1 MAKILYGLNN
11 KSIPGE
17 IMEYYAHYDR
27 KTGDKQKLID
37 HLNNVAVEAQRSVPP
52 TVSFSILPNHA
63 IKKLIYLIGK
73 FHDLGKFTTYFQ
85 DYLMYNKDSAL
96 KHHAHI
102 SAIALYN
109 YIKKNEV
116 KSFFTYLENHRDEG
130 ALIFLIYLIVRL
142 HHQNLTLYGLF
153 STSHSA
159 SMWKELNEQSKDLL
173 SKSDIIQRTL
183 DNNLYNL
190 DIEKLFDIDE
200 AKNDRQLTK
209 QIMAL
214 FKTRLSH
221 ERWYFIL
228 IYLFSLLIDSD
239 KLDSAQIKRTSLNNL
254 PSKNVTEYVGK
265 KHLNEVSTNFTDRRE
280 LARQT
285 IVKQIEKMT
294 ETDLRENK
302 IFSLTAPTGLGKTL
316 SSLQAALILR
326 ERLEAICHYKPRIIT
341 AIPFIN
347 IINQTENDYKQ
358 VIGNNGRIIVH
369 HRLADLK
376 TSQGDKQEKLSL
388 DQALSEVEAWEGDVI
403 LTTFV
408 QLFQSLFTGQN
419 RLLKKINKLA
429 GSIVILDEIQS
440 IPEKYMPLIG
450 ASIIKMSEYF
460 GTRFIL
466 MTATQPRIIELGQ
479 KLLKNNE
486 NIDVLELL
494 PNNEIYF
501 NELTRTKI
509 LPRLDNPMDTEEFVT
524 FFKKTWE
531 NKSSLIVVNM
541 IKRSIELFKKLKNE
555 LGNDAH
561 VIYLSTNII
570 PKHRAQ
576 VIDKVSNLL
585 NEKETVV
592 MVSTQTIEAGVDLD
606 FEVGYRALAPLESII
621 QTAGRVNRKGA
632 LIDNNGNP
640 ITSKLYVVEL
650 NVDHQYVYKLHHL
663 EKTKN
668 LLRTYKEIEEKNY
681 QYLVK
686 QYYDA
691 MLENPVD
698 LVSLNIWEE
707 GIRKLNFDEIEK
719 FKLIESP
726 GEVVDVFIE
735 SDEYARKLADAYEE
749 IRDNKKTYN
758 LSLFEGIIDSD
769 FLTNLS
775 EELNYYEKKSLLRQI
790 LSKMSE
796 YMVQIRLKRYM
807 KNRPF
812 TFSERNG
819 VNADFFWVPR
829 ENLNH
834 YYDQDTGYMDE
845 SGESYLI

>member
-1 MAKILYGLNN
+1 MR
-11 KSIPGE
+11 
-17 IMEYYAHYDR
+17 IMEYYAHYNR
-27 KTGDKQKLID
+27 KTGEKQKLID
-37 HLNNVAVEAQRSVPP
+37 HLNNVAVGAQASVPP
-52 TVSFSILPNHA
+52 TVSFSILPNSKV
-63 IKKLIYLIGK
+63 KKLIYLIGK
-73 FHDLGKFTTYFQ
+73 FHDLGKFTVYFQ

-109 YIKKNEV
+109 YLKKNGI
-116 KSFFTYLENHRDEG
+116 KDLFTSLDNHRDKG
-130 ALIFLIYLIVRL
+130 ALIFLAYLIVRL
-142 HHQNLTLYGLF
+142 HHQSLTLYGLF
-153 STSHSA
+153 SASHSP

-173 SKSDIIQRTL
+173 GKSCIIQKTL
-183 DNNLYNL
+183 DLNLYNL
-190 DIEKLFDIDE
+190 DIAKLFDIDE
-200 AKNDRQLTK
+200 VKNDRQLTK
-209 QIMAL
+209 QIMVL

-221 ERWYFIL
+221 DCWYFIL

-239 KLDSAQIKRTSLNNL
+239 KLDSAKITRTPLNAL
-254 PSKNVTEYVGK
+254 PSENVTKYIAK
-265 KHLNEVSTNFTDRRE
+265 KHSKETSTNFTDRRD

-285 IVKQIEKMT
+285 IIEQIEKMS
-294 ETDLRENK
+294 ETDLREIR

-326 ERLEAICHYKPRIIT
+326 ERLEAIYHYKPRIIT

-358 VIGNNGRIIVH
+358 VIGDAGRIIVH

-376 TSQGDKQEKLSL
+376 TSQEDNQEKRSL

-419 RLLKKINKLA
+419 KLLKKINKLA

-450 ASIIKMSEYF
+450 ACIIKISEYF

-466 MTATQPRIIELGQ
+466 MTATQPRILELGQ
-479 KLLKNNE
+479 KLLQNTEDNLKNINA
-486 NIDVLELL
+486 IELL
-494 PNNEIYF
+494 PNHESYF

-509 LPRLDNPMDTEEFVT
+509 LPRLDHPMDTEEFVT
-524 FFKKTWE
+524 FFKNTWE
-531 NKSSLIVVNM
+531 NRSSLIVVNT
-541 IKRSIELFKKLKNE
+541 IKRSIELFETLKRE
-555 LGNDAH
+555 LGQGVH
-561 VIYLSTNII
+561 VVYLSTNII

-576 VIDKVSNLL
+576 VIDKVRTLL
-585 NEKETVV
+585 NNKETVV

-606 FEVGYRALAPLESII
+606 FEIGYRALAPLESII

-632 LIDNNGNP
+632 LIDINGIP
-640 ITSKLYVVEL
+640 IPSILYVVEL

-668 LLRTYKEIEEKNY
+668 LLQTYKEIEEKNY

-686 QYYDA
+686 KYYDA
-691 MLENPVD
+691 MVENPVD
-698 LVSLNIWEE
+698 HVSSNIWEE

-719 FKLIESP
+719 FKLIENP

-735 SDEYARKLADAYEE
+735 LDEYARNLANAYEE
-749 IRDNKKTYN
+749 IRGNKKTYN
-758 LSLFEGIIDSD
+758 LTVFEGIIDD
-769 FLTNLS
+769 NILKNMN
-775 EELNYYEKKSLLRQI
+775 EKLNHYEKKSLLRQI

-796 YMVQIRLKRYM
+796 YMVQIRLKRLIQ
-807 KNRPF
+807 NRPF
-812 TFSERNG
+812 EFSERNG

-834 YYDQDTGYMDE
+834 YYDQDTGYLDE
-845 SGESYLI
+845 NGESYLI